1 MPDTAPRL
9 THCVLLLAV
18 AMAATALPC
27 CAQGKKATV
36 GYEDQVQPV
45 FREHCLSC
53 HNQSKKKGGLALDTY
68 AATMEGGASGEVVY
82 AADLESSRLW
92 HLVNHEDE
100 PAMPPNQDRM
110 AQGKLDLI
118 AKWINEGAAERAGA
132 AIKKAKPT
140 LQFKPADIDD
150 GSPGAMPVDMFRQ
163 PVEVTSRAS
172 AVTAI
177 AASPRAPLIALAGQ
191 RQVVLYHAVTSELLG
206 VIPYPEGTAHAI
218 RFSRDGSLLLISG
231 GRGAKQGN
239 VVLHDVTTG
248 KRLIVIGDELDAVLT
263 ADVDKTLSYVALGG
277 PLKLVK
283 IFSAGSGELLYEM
296 DKHTDWV
303 TALEFSPDGKFLAT
317 ADRAGGLV
325 VWEAETGR
333 EYQVCD
339 GHAQAITSISWRGDS
354 KIFATSSEDS
364 NIRLWNPEQ
373 RKQVKNWG
381 HGRGV
386 AQVTFA
392 RDGNLFSVGR
402 DNRVKRWDGNGKNIN
417 NYQPFADIGMCVCAT
432 HDSQR
437 VFAGDWSGQ
446 VHGFDVTKDK
456 PIAQLLANPPRIQD
470 RLADAKSV
478 LQNKYDAINL
488 QRQQVQVVRKKYFEV
503 RPAFLE
509 SIYKLTSAEKQA
521 REVRSQV
528 RDLRDQLD
536 QDPVSE
542 QALLN
547 QLKAQTSRLVD
558 LSKQAASF
566 ASQTAVPVKA
576 LNQAAL
582 NVRARQRDVRMAQ
595 QAHAAQS
602 LVCQSLADELS
613 RFTKQPN
620 VLRQKLKATEAQI
633 SDLQKQLEQTRMA
646 LAALQKSPAPAA
658 AVEETTENTDSESA
672 ESVDA
677 EPSDAEPSDAE
688 PRAPANGDSENA
700 IEQSR
705 LGELLVKLESEL
717 GQIEARASEQSA
729 ALKFW
734 EDAYAN

>member
-1 MPDTAPRL
+1 
-9 THCVLLLAV
+9 
-18 AMAATALPC
+18 
-27 CAQGKKATV
+27 
-36 GYEDQVQPV
+36 
-45 FREHCLSC
+45 
-53 HNQSKKKGGLALDTY
+53 
-68 AATMEGGASGEVVY
+68 
-82 AADLESSRLW
+82 
-92 HLVNHEDE
+92 
-100 PAMPPNQDRM
+100 
-110 AQGKLDLI
+110 
-118 AKWINEGAAERAGA
+118 
-132 AIKKAKPT
+132 
-140 LQFKPADIDD
+140 
-150 GSPGAMPVDMFRQ
+150 
-163 PVEVTSRAS
+163 
-172 AVTAI
+172 
-177 AASPRAPLIALAGQ
+177 
-191 RQVVLYHAVTSELLG
+191 
-206 VIPYPEGTAHAI
+206 
-218 RFSRDGSLLLISG
+218 
-231 GRGAKQGN
+231 
-239 VVLHDVTTG
+239 
-248 KRLIVIGDELDAVLT
+248 
-263 ADVDKTLSYVALGG
+263 
-277 PLKLVK
+277 
-283 IFSAGSGELLYEM
+283 
-296 DKHTDWV
+296 
-303 TALEFSPDGKFLAT
+303 
-317 ADRAGGLV
+317 
-325 VWEAETGR
+325 
-333 EYQVCD
+333 
-339 GHAQAITSISWRGDS
+339 
-354 KIFATSSEDS
+354 
-364 NIRLWNPEQ
+364 
-373 RKQVKNWG
+373 
-381 HGRGV
+381 
-386 AQVTFA
+386 
-392 RDGNLFSVGR
+392 
-402 DNRVKRWDGNGKNIN
+402 
-417 NYQPFADIGMCVCAT
+417 MCVCAT

-658 AVEETTENTDSESA
+658 AVEGPNESELESA
-672 ESVDA
+672 ESV
-677 EPSDAEPSDAE
+677 DAEPSDAE

-729 ALKFW
+729 ALIFW